1 MTAEQKSGHCPNPF
15 ECRHEG
21 QHQHQGNCC
30 SNDLPADT
38 AVAPTR
44 AKEPTV
50 VLSNVSFSY
59 DQQVVLQN
67 VNLKIVPRDI
77 SYIVGPN
84 GGGKSTLLKLIL
96 GMLSPDSGTISV
108 LGDAPA
114 NSRHRIG
121 YVPQQANLDTS
132 FPISVEE
139 IILSSRASRHLFS
152 GYNADDK
159 KVARKC
165 LTDVKLENFAARPF
179 AALSGGERQRVLIA
193 RALCAQPEI
202 LLLDEPMAH
211 IDYATSDE
219 VHHLLHRLATEMH
232 VILVSHQMDM
242 VCSSARSAIC
252 VNRSVQIHPTS
263 ILGDGLSRV
272 EHDRDCTGEEHDV

>member
-1 MTAEQKSGHCPNPF
+1 MTAEHKSPHCPTPSACQN
-15 ECRHEG
+15 EC
-21 QHQHQGNCC
+21 QHKSNCC
-30 SNDLPADT
+30 PSHRPDAAPVPPAFG
-38 AVAPTR
+38 
-44 AKEPTV
+44 KEPTV

-59 DQQVVLQN
+59 DQQPVLQN

-96 GMLSPDSGTISV
+96 GILSPDTGTISV
-108 LGDAPA
+108 LGAAPA
-114 NSRHRIG
+114 SSLHRIG

-139 IILSSRASRHLFS
+139 IVLSSRASRHLFS
-152 GYNADDK
+152 GYNRSDRQVALQALAD
-159 KVARKC
+159 VNLAG
-165 LTDVKLENFAARPF
+165 FAARPIS
-179 AALSGGERQRVLIA
+179 ALSGGERQRVLIA
-193 RALCAQPEI
+193 RALCSQPEI

-211 IDYATSDE
+211 VDYETSEDI
-219 VHHLLHRLATEMH
+219 HHLLHRLATAMH

-252 VNRSVQIHPTS
+252 VNRNVQIHPTS
-263 ILGDGLSRV
+263 ILSDGLSRV
-272 EHDRDCTGEEHDV
+272 EHDRDCTGEEH